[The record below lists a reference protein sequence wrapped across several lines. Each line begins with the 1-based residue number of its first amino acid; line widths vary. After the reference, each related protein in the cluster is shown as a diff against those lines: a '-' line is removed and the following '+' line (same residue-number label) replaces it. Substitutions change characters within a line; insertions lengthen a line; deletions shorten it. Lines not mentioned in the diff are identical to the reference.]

1 MTRFKLP
8 AALALLSVLSPAQ
21 TPARGSEGRE
31 LPAPPWSFA
40 CMTDH
45 GPSDCGEPMW
55 IYGAPGQQDRSE
67 WRSSIRDSLQL
78 LGRHTLNDRPRN
90 RPKLANKRSAATAR
104 YRSHTRH
111 HV

>member
-45 GPSDCGEPMW
+45 GPSDCGEPVPLGSR
-55 IYGAPGQQDRSE
+55 IGPNGA
-67 WRSSIRDSLQL
+67 
-78 LGRHTLNDRPRN
+78 
-90 RPKLANKRSAATAR
+90 AAFATA
-104 YRSHTRH
+104 YSC
-111 HV
+111 